1 MSRIAISAF
10 SGWND
15 AGEAAS
21 GVVEHLLEV
30 WPSHQIGWIDGEEFM
45 DFQVNRPLISTG
57 EDLSRTITWPGT
69 RLDLLEVPE
78 GPPVVLLHG
87 PEPSLRWRAFA
98 DRVVAELLGADVDLL
113 ISLGALLTD
122 SPHTRPL
129 PVGVSR
135 EPETDEPAEEGL
147 YEGPIGMP
155 TVLAR
160 AAATRGLPTESMW
173 VQVPHYVAQNASPKA
188 VLGLL
193 REVQEHVACPIP
205 LGDLEEEAAAWEHGV
220 DELARTDPDIADY
233 VARLEK
239 AKDASELPEAS
250 GDAIAR
256 EFEQF
261 LRRRR
266 RDER

>member
-45 DFQVNRPLISTG
+45 DFQVNRPEIRTG
-57 EDLSRTITWPGT
+57 EDRTRQLVWPGT
-69 RLDLLEVPE
+69 RLDLLEVPD
-78 GPPVVLLHG
+78 GPPIVLVHG
-87 PEPSLRWRAFA
+87 PEPSLHWRAFA
-98 DRVVAELLGADVDLL
+98 DRVVGELFGTDTDLL
-113 ISLGALLTD
+113 LSLGALLTD

-129 PVGVSR
+129 PVGVHS
-135 EPETDEPAEEGL
+135 EPTVDEQVEEDL
-147 YEGPIGMP
+147 YDGPIGMP

-160 AAATRGLPTESMW
+160 SAAISGLRTESLW

-188 VLGLL
+188 VLALV
-193 REVQEHVACPIP
+193 REIQEHLDVPIP
-205 LGDLEEEAAAWEHGV
+205 LADLEEEAAAWEHGV

-233 VARLEK
+233 VDRLEK
-239 AKDASELPEAS
+239 AQDASELPEAS

-266 RDER
+266 RDGR